1 MRKFWGA
8 ATEITDLGVV
18 AESCPHC
25 TQVVPC
31 LLRSVSRDHY
41 ACFVKTADPWVER
54 SCLCTGCL
62 KPFRGEHWRYTA
74 TLPIRE
80 ARALSPEDL
89 LARTNPGL
97 AERIEMKELVRDLG
111 GDHRFAVAYEQLE
124 QMRPGA
130 LRSGMLRQLLAWDRL
145 PEEQRVFLAEQVAAR
160 ARAWQFSRQIAPAF
174 PDDAAPLAAVVAALV
189 MGPVFLWTPGARTW
203 LWGGATV
210 VAGLAAACFVG
221 HAISIRRVRRWTRH
235 TLIPEAQD
243 ANISLGCLLDVVD
256 DVPGSG
262 RGLLEDLWPMK
273 VQLETIRG
281 VLTADGILGP
291 AAAPPASKSGV
302 NGVGRHADR
311 KVSGA

>member
-25 TQVVPC
+25 AQIMPC
-31 LLRSVSRDHY
+31 L
-41 ACFVKTADPWVER
+41 ACFVRTTDPWIER
-54 SCLCTGCL
+54 SCLCTGCH
-62 KPFRGEHWRYTA
+62 KPFRGEHWRYTVA
-74 TLPIRE
+74 LPIRE
-80 ARALSPEDL
+80 ARALPPEDL

-97 AERIEMKELVRDLG
+97 AERIELKELVLALG
-111 GDHRFAVAYEQLE
+111 GDHRFAVAYERLE

-130 LRSGMLRQLLAWDRL
+130 LRSGLLRQLLAWDRL
-145 PEEQRVFLAEQVAAR
+145 PEEQRTVLAEQVAAR

-174 PDDAAPLAAVVAALV
+174 PDDATPLAAVAAALV
-189 MGPVFLWTPGARTW
+189 LGPVFLWIPGARSW

-210 VAGLAAACFVG
+210 VAGLVAASLIG
-221 HAISIRRVRRWTRH
+221 NAISIRRVRRWTRQ

-262 RGLLEDLWPMK
+262 RGLAEDLWPMK
-273 VQLETIRG
+273 VQLGTIRG
-281 VLTADGILGP
+281 VLTSDGILSP
-291 AAAPPASKSGV
+291 TAAPP
-302 NGVGRHADR
+302 
-311 KVSGA
+311 